1 MLINKSHLF
10 CLSFTKNVYKPLHFI
25 LHLQIKYWADNET
38 EKRSDES
45 EIYELTL
52 HELTNDYED
61 GMFCFKGI
69 YQQD

>member
-1 MLINKSHLF
+1 MYTSHY
-10 CLSFTKNVYKPLHFI
+10 TI
-25 LHLQIKYWADNET
+25 LHLQIQYWADHET
-38 EKRSDES
+38 EESSDES